1 MSNKL
6 INILSISNS
15 QLLIENHH
23 LNLYNI
29 YFDDETL
36 EKALNDMI
44 VPSFICN
51 MVTNTCISIEIT
63 DKQKEILKNKFP
75 NLESFIKSN

>member
-1 MSNKL
+1 MKNKL
-6 INILSISNS
+6 TNILSIANS
-15 QLLIENHH
+15 HLLIENYH

-44 VPSFICN
+44 VPSFICS

-63 DKQKEILKNKFP
+63 DKQKEILKHKFP
-75 NLESFIKSN
+75 NLENFIKSN